1 MMTTTTMRINFQL
14 NSIRFRERERERER
28 EENGKTTIVHFKIIL
43 MHKLKSLR
51 KAVVGQLVE
60 QLLPMPEV
68 RGSNPVIG

>member
-1 MMTTTTMRINFQL
+1 MTTTTMRINFQL
-14 NSIRFRERERERER
+14 NSIRFRERERER

>member
-1 MMTTTTMRINFQL
+1 MTTTTMRINFQL
-14 NSIRFRERERERER
+14 NSIRFRERER